1 MACEGVRPRGST
13 GAGTSELERHK
24 QRAGAAR
31 AASERVSVA
40 SRGSELDAA
49 SRGDRGRE
57 RTRTGEELLC
67 TLSRAEVLCSSQAG
81 GCSLVP
87 AAVQPRLRLVVAAR
101 GAPGPGSLR
110 PWLVI
115 AGEGGGCS
123 GGRRPR
129 VAARVA
135 RGGAGRAAARG
146 GVGVG
151 QQGLYAPLGGLEA
164 GPYLVDQIRIQSEV
178 FRPNTA
184 QLVDTSRIRIHDVS
198 DTYPYPIHIGYAI
211 RHQTAVSV

>member
-1 MACEGVRPRGST
+1 LHLEPGGGPLQQPGGPRFSGPCSGAAAAPARGHRAGSSGSWSPRG
-13 GAGTSELERHK
+13 
-24 QRAGAAR
+24 
-31 AASERVSVA
+31 
-40 SRGSELDAA
+40 
-49 SRGDRGRE
+49 
-57 RTRTGEELLC
+57 ELL
-67 TLSRAEVLCSSQAG
+67 VL
-81 GCSLVP
+81 
-87 AAVQPRLRLVVAAR
+87 
-101 GAPGPGSLR
+101 GSLR
-110 PWLVI
+110 PWLVV

-164 GPYLVDQIRIQSEV
+164 GPYLVDQIRIQFEV

-198 DTYPYPIHIGYAI
+198 DTYPYLIRIGYAI

>member
-31 AASERVSVA
+31 AASERVSAA

-49 SRGDRGRE
+49 NRGDRGRE

-81 GCSLVP
+81 GGSLVP
-87 AAVQPRLRLVVAAR
+87 AAVQPQRSRGSGSWSPRGELRLVVAAR

-110 PWLVI
+110 PWLVV

-151 QQGLYAPLGGLEA
+151 QQGHMLL
-164 GPYLVDQIRIQSEV
+164 
-178 FRPNTA
+178 
-184 QLVDTSRIRIHDVS
+184 
-198 DTYPYPIHIGYAI
+198 
-211 RHQTAVSV
+211 